1 MKEIQTPRSGEI
13 YMGSDKGLYQIVC
26 TAIDASSMQKL
37 IIFQELQGGF
47 NTYALAD
54 ERFNSSTTQKNG
66 VKAPMF
72 KKVFVNQDGSIEEN
86 IEEDAVK
93 SESFSHSYTGI
104 NSDKIA
110 AADSNISQADK
121 SQGYF
126 KSTFGAVS
134 IKKAESGEE
143 GSNEDNP
150 DNSGKYEFS
159 DKTGRKLVLGRTDHN
174 DLSDKD
180 ASDTFNDNKD
190 KSGVQGSKTEDSFY
204 KIKEFDEL
212 EDDKAVD
219 KKDDKE
225 EYSMELM
232 IKFFDAKTDI
242 ERKQLL
248 QNNKLKITQN
258 DLNVIYEAFEI
269 PPFDGGKIFQIECL
283 ISYLDTRMKF
293 EGS

>member
-104 NSDKIA
+104 NSDKTA
-110 AADSNISQADK
+110 APDFDISQADK
-121 SQGYF
+121 SQGHF

-190 KSGVQGSKTEDSFY
+190 KSSVQGSKTEDSFY

-219 KKDDKE
+219 KKDDKDKSKDE
-225 EYSMELM
+225 AVKDDSGS
-232 IKFFDAKTDI
+232 KDDATEQKSNSSKSKKSSKKD
-242 ERKQLL
+242 R
-248 QNNKLKITQN
+248 
-258 DLNVIYEAFEI
+258 
-269 PPFDGGKIFQIECL
+269 
-283 ISYLDTRMKF
+283 
-293 EGS
+293 